1 MKWVIPVIFA
11 TLFEFLCFDWFDYM
25 VLRIII
31 EIL

>member
-1 MKWVIPVIFA
+1 MKWVIPVVFV
-11 TLFEFLCFDWFDYM
+11 TLFEFLCFNSFDYM